1 MTSGVHHWR
10 PYETCSIEVLTPP
23 LPLTVPNR
31 AIRILLE
38 CCLVYRMQSPL
49 QQLTFTS
56 NKDQDR
62 RISVDVSEDAN
73 GAKQVL
79 INV

>member
-1 MTSGVHHWR
+1 MT
-10 PYETCSIEVLTPP
+10 
-23 LPLTVPNR
+23 
-31 AIRILLE
+31 
-38 CCLVYRMQSPL
+38 SPL

-62 RISVDVSEDAN
+62 QISVDVSEDGN
-73 GAKQVL
+73 GAKQVF